1 MAAGF
6 PAGNHMSLTKG
17 VVSRCVMREFLT
29 IQIDAAINPGNSGGP
44 VFDVLGNCVGVA
56 RAHLVNRQLM

>member
-17 VVSRCVMREFLT
+17 VVSRCVMREFLIVKPNHRDTPENTTT
-29 IQIDAAINPGNSGGP
+29 ITKFSNILDLLAIIRKQP
-44 VFDVLGNCVGVA
+44 
-56 RAHLVNRQLM
+56 